1 LRATVTDV
9 RIVGAFV
16 KIEVAGGD
24 GQRLQV
30 ELGRGQ
36 YDGLRVTFGERLY
49 VKPERVRV
57 FTSD

>member
-1 LRATVTDV
+1 MWATVTDV

-24 GQRLQV
+24 GRQLQV
-30 ELGRGQ
+30 EVGREQ
-36 YDGLRVTFGERLY
+36 YDGLRVTLGERLY
-49 VKPERVRV
+49 VKPKRVRV